1 MFRKLFTSSVV
12 FAALSGVAMAADLP
26 SRAPPP
32 VYVPPPAFAWT
43 GVYAGGEVGYQFGTL
58 NSSFL
63 TNPGGAFL
71 AGIPAFNSNGVVGG
85 AHLGIN
91 AQMSQFV
98 VGVEA
103 DIEGA
108 GVKGSSTAATPFG
121 AASFSVREDV
131 ESTLRARAG
140 YAWDRV
146 LVYGTGGLAIADF
159 INHYQSPLGLDSDP
173 HTRFGWTAGGGVEFA
188 VDNNW
193 SVRGEYRYT
202 TFGSTNDVLAV
213 SSAGAAQVKW
223 RESDNSVR
231 VGFSYKFGAAAP
243 PPPVV
248 AKY

>member
-1 MFRKLFTSSVV
+1 MFRKVFMSTVV
-12 FAALSGVAMAADLP
+12 FAALSGLAMAADLP
-26 SRAPPP
+26 SRAPAP
-32 VYVPPPAFAWT
+32 VFVPPPAFTWT
-43 GVYAGGEVGYQFGTL
+43 GVYMGGEVGYQFGTL
-58 NSSFL
+58 NSSLL
-63 TNPGGAFL
+63 TNPGRAFL
-71 AGIPAFNSNGVVGG
+71 AGIPAFNTNGVVGG

-98 VGVEA
+98 IGFEG

-108 GVKGSSTAATPFG
+108 SVKGSTSAATPFG
-121 AASFSVREDV
+121 TAAFSAREDV

-146 LVYGTGGLAIADF
+146 LIYGTGGLAIADF
-159 INHYQSPLGLDSDP
+159 INHYSTVLGLDSDP
-173 HTRFGWTAGGGVEFA
+173 HTRFGWTGGGGVEFA

-193 SVRGEYRYT
+193 SVRGEYRFT

-213 SSAGAAQVKW
+213 SSAGVAQVRW
-223 RESDNSVR
+223 HETDNSVR
-231 VGFSYKFGAAAP
+231 IGFSYKFGAPPP